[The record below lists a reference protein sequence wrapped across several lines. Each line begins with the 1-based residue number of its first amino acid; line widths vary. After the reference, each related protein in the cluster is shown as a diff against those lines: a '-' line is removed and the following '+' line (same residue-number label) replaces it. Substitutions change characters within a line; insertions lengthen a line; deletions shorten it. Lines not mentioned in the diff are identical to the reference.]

1 MMSYFGYLSKEIPPL
16 IENLK
21 SFDHPGLT
29 GENGFINQY
38 TKIKEDIESAR
49 KEALAGKG
57 HLFHRYAMFPSV
69 YHSKRENSENTIKNR
84 IEELSNLHKYLV
96 QECQIP
102 ETKEI
107 HSVRSYS
114 RYERKEQP
122 GLPPYQDESQ
132 IRTDQCQVKDQ
143 SRLISRM
150 G

>member
-1 MMSYFGYLSKEIPPL
+1 MMSYFDYLSKEIPPL

-21 SFDHPGLT
+21 SFNHPGLT
-29 GENGFINQY
+29 GKNGFINQY
-38 TKIKEDIESAR
+38 KKIKEDIESAR

-57 HLFHRYAMFPSV
+57 HLFYRYAMFPSV
-69 YHSKRENSENTIKNR
+69 YHSKRENSENIIKNR
-84 IEELSNLHKYLV
+84 IKELSNLHEDLV
-96 QECQIP
+96 KEYQIP